1 MKAFA
6 LFRRELGAYLASPA
20 FYGVLFIFLLL
31 SGYFFYTD
39 LSFYHT
45 INFKGNY
52 GPMEGLWSRYFSD
65 LRFVL
70 MLSLPLITMRLF
82 AEEKKLGTFEL
93 LTTYPL
99 RDLEILAGK
108 YLAGLAVL
116 IILLAATLVN
126 LAVWLALWGSQDLQP
141 LWAGYL
147 GLLLLGCALL
157 SCGLFISSLTENQA
171 VAGLATLGLFVL
183 FWFLTW
189 NELMASERVV
199 RFLARLSLFDRLQGF
214 FRGVIDSRDLVFFVL
229 FTGLFLFL
237 TLRVMETR
245 FWRGQ
250 R

>member
-1 MKAFA
+1 MKFYP
-6 LFRRELGAYLASPA
+6 LFRREFGSFLTSPA
-20 FYGVLFIFLLL
+20 FFGVLTIFLLL

-39 LSFYHT
+39 LSFYNT

-52 GPMEGLWSRYFSD
+52 NPVEGLWSRYFSD
-65 LRFVL
+65 LRFVM

-99 RDLEILAGK
+99 RDVEILLGK

-116 IILLAATLVN
+116 CIMLIATLVN
-126 LAVWLALWGSQDLQP
+126 LAIWAALWGVGALQP

-147 GLLLLGCALL
+147 GLFLLGCALL

-171 VAGLATLGLFVL
+171 IAGLATLGVFIF

-189 NELMASERVV
+189 NELMASESVV
-199 RFLARLSLFDRLQGF
+199 RFLVRLSLFDRLQGF
-214 FRGVIDSRDLVFFVL
+214 FKGVIDSKDVVFFVI
-229 FTGLFLFL
+229 FSGLFLFM

-250 R
+250 K